1 MCTKFISLCFLFCIT
16 FTFCSECTDKTSL
29 GKGEDHEI
37 CYDLES
43 SADKICIYDESTKGC
58 KEKGCTEL
66 PIDKCDYIGSK
77 YDEKNNLL
85 HCLPKSDKSGCAYQ
99 TCEDLKSDCS
109 KYRPKEE
116 NEICA
121 ANSANNGCEIKR
133 CSDLTQKCEEFISNY
148 VEYKCALKGGA
159 CQITAKDC
167 DELDINKCNY
177 YSFNNDE
184 TKCILDSKTNKCKLT
199 TCEQL
204 PNTECTKFKLYNYDD
219 PKVCAPS
226 GNNCKIQT
234 CSDFSKDVCETVK
247 FGDPDSKCVYSQKGC
262 TYDNCHSQD
271 PKKCSSFVPLDK
283 LYKCDGDGDSC
294 YIESKECEELS
305 KGECDLFNIEDNL
318 EETKGKKCVYSDDK
332 GKCVL
337 ASKRLEFSALIS
349 ILLLLIY

>member
-77 YDEKNNLL
+77 YDEKNNLS

-99 TCEDLKSDCS
+99 TCEDLKSACS

-133 CSDLTQKCEEFISNY
+133 CSDLTQKC
-148 VEYKCALKGGA
+148 
-159 CQITAKDC
+159 
-167 DELDINKCNY
+167 
-177 YSFNNDE
+177 
-184 TKCILDSKTNKCKLT
+184 
-199 TCEQL
+199 
-204 PNTECTKFKLYNYDD
+204 
-219 PKVCAPS
+219 
-226 GNNCKIQT
+226 
-234 CSDFSKDVCETVK
+234 
-247 FGDPDSKCVYSQKGC
+247 
-262 TYDNCHSQD
+262 
-271 PKKCSSFVPLDK
+271 
-283 LYKCDGDGDSC
+283 
-294 YIESKECEELS
+294 
-305 KGECDLFNIEDNL
+305 
-318 EETKGKKCVYSDDK
+318 
-332 GKCVL
+332 
-337 ASKRLEFSALIS
+337 
-349 ILLLLIY
+349 